1 MKSNLNSDFGYY
13 NFLINNS
20 TNEFIPAEFSETRIM
35 PVLTEMQDWQVGVN
49 RFKIP
54 ATSIP
59 LMVFEE
65 KEDPPNVFTSP
76 YYIGFSLD
84 DEYTNPIVMNVEWD
98 DQFANNDKTCRP
110 CSRFLY
116 YYNAFLQMVNKALR
130 ELYTIA
136 YADPVYEL
144 ILGSFNENVLPY
156 FDLDDVTSYLKI
168 FLPFNNTLEH
178 PSPFVN
184 SGTNSYI
191 NIHLSKKL
199 FYFFSGF
206 NSKYLSVPPLPN
218 MDYVLNIASPI
229 VYDNV
234 VTLKK
239 FGTTLP
245 EREMLVFYQDYSSLY
260 LWSTLTRIILTTNI
274 PIEQENIGVK
284 GGSGVN
290 FQQILLTDFEIV
302 PNKDGAQRDYIFYFA
317 DTPRYQNFT
326 SNGDLRM
333 MDLRVYFQTRDL
345 ETFLLDI
352 PPTFELSVKLQFK
365 RRKAKDQLQYSQ
377 LNKFTGSR

>member
-59 LMVFEE
+59 LMIFEE

-76 YYIGFSLD
+76 YYIGFSIGSTYLS
-84 DEYTNPIVMNVEWD
+84 PIISNVEWD

-116 YYNAFLQMVNKALR
+116 YYNAFLQMINKTLGD
-130 ELYTIA
+130 LYTLCTNYGNYEQILHL
-136 YADPVYEL
+136 YNAD
-144 ILGSFNENVLPY
+144 ILPY

-168 FLPFNNTLEH
+168 YLPFSDTFAN
-178 PSPFVN
+178 PSPFVR
-184 SGTNSYI
+184 SDDDQYI

-218 MDYVLNIASPI
+218 MDYVLNIACPI

-234 VTLKK
+234 VTIPK
-239 FGTTLP
+239 FSTTLP
-245 EREMLVFYQDYSSLY
+245 ERQMLAFYQDYSSLY
-260 LWSTLTRIILTTNI
+260 LWTTLTRIILTTNI

-377 LNKFTGSR
+377 LNKFSGSR